1 MVLTKT
7 LMLRLQNQWVTFQQ
21 VQPSFIYSLWC
32 HLCLCCYS
40 QNNVYKCNN
49 VVLFCVSSD
58 CNCVNCQ
65 KGDKLINDS
74 ALDSE
79 NGIWICSSQKN
90 CNINSTVVTEYVC
103 VVCVKVMHIYV
114 S

>member
-7 LMLRLQNQWVTFQQ
+7 RMLRLQNRWVTFQQ

-40 QNNVYKCNN
+40 QKMYTSVNN
-49 VVLFCVSSD
+49 VVFFCVSSD

-65 KGDKLINDS
+65 KSDKLIKWVQTTQH
-74 ALDSE
+74 
-79 NGIWICSSQKN
+79 WIQKTTFGFVAVRK
-90 CNINSTVVTEYVC
+90 TVT
-103 VVCVKVMHIYV
+103 
-114 S
+114 